1 LCKCYKYSVKFLNH
15 AGIWGYVGEYN
26 GVTVS
31 AVAPRK
37 PVSAHAENTNT
48 DTITKKRG
56 ETMTQYT
63 VKLSEEELI
72 TIESALM
79 AQIHDYEELLK
90 RNEELVEPITTY
102 LAIAAD
108 NYKNALMVLIEAR
121 RNEVSRIAAITDKL
135 REELFNGNGS
145 H

>member
-1 LCKCYKYSVKFLNH
+1 
-15 AGIWGYVGEYN
+15 
-26 GVTVS
+26 
-31 AVAPRK
+31 
-37 PVSAHAENTNT
+37 
-48 DTITKKRG
+48 
-56 ETMTQYT
+56 MTQYT

-79 AQIHDYEELLK
+79 SQIHDYEELLK

-108 NYKNALMVLIEAR
+108 NYKNALMILIEAR

-135 REELFNGNGS
+135 REELFNGNGND
-145 H
+145 

>member
-1 LCKCYKYSVKFLNH
+1 
-15 AGIWGYVGEYN
+15 
-26 GVTVS
+26 
-31 AVAPRK
+31 
-37 PVSAHAENTNT
+37 
-48 DTITKKRG
+48 
-56 ETMTQYT
+56 MTQYT

-135 REELFNGNGS
+135 REELFNGNGN

>member
-1 LCKCYKYSVKFLNH
+1 
-15 AGIWGYVGEYN
+15 
-26 GVTVS
+26 
-31 AVAPRK
+31 
-37 PVSAHAENTNT
+37 
-48 DTITKKRG
+48 
-56 ETMTQYT
+56 MTQYT

-79 AQIHDYEELLK
+79 SQIHDYEELLK

-121 RNEVSRIAAITDKL
+121 RNEVSRIAAITEKL
-135 REELFNGNGS
+135 REELFNGNGN

>member
-1 LCKCYKYSVKFLNH
+1 
-15 AGIWGYVGEYN
+15 
-26 GVTVS
+26 
-31 AVAPRK
+31 
-37 PVSAHAENTNT
+37 
-48 DTITKKRG
+48 
-56 ETMTQYT
+56 MTQYT

-79 AQIHDYEELLK
+79 SQIHDYEELLK

-135 REELFNGNGS
+135 REELFNGNGN